1 MHINKYY
8 ERTNTGMRHN
18 SVEAAADASA
28 VVGPVV
34 AAVVAVAGAAVHTIG
49 VPHPRPVP

>member
-1 MHINKYY
+1 
-8 ERTNTGMRHN
+8 MRHN

-34 AAVVAVAGAAVHTIG
+34 AAVAVAGAAVHTIG